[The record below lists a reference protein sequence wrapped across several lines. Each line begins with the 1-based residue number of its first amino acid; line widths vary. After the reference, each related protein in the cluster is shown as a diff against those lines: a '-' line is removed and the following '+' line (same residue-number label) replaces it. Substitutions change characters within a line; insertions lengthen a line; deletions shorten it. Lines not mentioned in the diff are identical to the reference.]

1 MNPKEGQF
9 QIDRNPKKGQF
20 RSRKIADNQEY
31 SYLLRISGKEASYQ
45 KGTPAKYTSED
56 GFQEA
61 TPKLKGE
68 KPKRIRQAFGRE

>member
-1 MNPKEGQF
+1 M
-9 QIDRNPKKGQF
+9 NPKKGQF
-20 RSRKIADNQEY
+20 KSRKINDNQMY
-31 SYLLRISGKEASYQ
+31 SAILRTVGKEAGYQ

>member
-1 MNPKEGQF
+1 MNPKQGQF
-9 QIDRNPKKGQF
+9 KSRQI
-20 RSRKIADNQEY
+20 AENQMY
-31 SYLLRISGKEASYQ
+31 SATLRTVGKEAGYQ

-68 KPKRIRQAFGRE
+68 KPKRIKQAFGRE